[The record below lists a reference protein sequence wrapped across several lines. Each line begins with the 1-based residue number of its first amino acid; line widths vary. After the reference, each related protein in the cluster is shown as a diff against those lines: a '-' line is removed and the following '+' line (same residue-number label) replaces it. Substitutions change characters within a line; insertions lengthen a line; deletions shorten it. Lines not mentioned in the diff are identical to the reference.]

1 MKKSILFCVMLLIFS
16 CKEKSKTPIADV
28 NSSQTQVLVVK
39 YELQEMSLESH
50 AQLGSDVVANFAP
63 GKIKGLIGKTF
74 IGNLE
79 KGVFG
84 GVYYFTDQVSLE
96 AYLASELWE
105 GIVAHPNLINFKTTT
120 FSVASISDTSNGIAE
135 KRKMATEEG
144 DDIAKHLLVV
154 NYELQEMSLIEH
166 AQLGSDVVANFAPGK
181 IKGLVGK
188 TFIGNIEKGV
198 FGGIY
203 YFTDQD
209 SLEAYL
215 NSELWK
221 GIVAHPN
228 LVSFKTEIY
237 MIAPIS
243 TISNGIP
250 ML

>member
-1 MKKSILFCVMLLIFS
+1 M
-16 CKEKSKTPIADV
+16 
-28 NSSQTQVLVVK
+28 
-39 YELQEMSLESH
+39 
-50 AQLGSDVVANFAP
+50 
-63 GKIKGLIGKTF
+63 
-74 IGNLE
+74 
-79 KGVFG
+79 
-84 GVYYFTDQVSLE
+84 
-96 AYLASELWE
+96 ASELWE